1 MLLAAMAA
9 RRSSVPSTHGPS
21 RPGRRPR
28 RPWWL
33 AGRLGPRLGLALLV
47 GLGGCAGELTVLAAL
62 AFGMTLGAWLIGAS
76 RQRRALY
83 EAEHLRRAIAA
94 GQHRELEGRLRAELA
109 LAEAGEAVSPERQ
122 WLARAQL
129 GGLMVAEWRL
139 DEARDIYAG
148 RPLSGEPVGA
158 LPGAVHDEAVGEAS
172 DPMNVDAPAD
182 EAKLAPHL
190 RALASFGRHEM
201 AVLTRT
207 PDEARLEA
215 IRRDRDDCLQHVP
228 SVFRVDVEL
237 AWNALEGLC
246 LVRMG
251 RAREAVDPLAAGLRA
266 LEYNPALV
274 VYLFHLGQA
283 YEHIGER
290 KLAAARYEE
299 AAKSFP
305 GTRLASEAQARLRA
319 LGPSGGGEGS
329 MFRSMLPEAPS
340 ASPASNALVPVG
352 PEDDDEAKR

>member
-1 MLLAAMAA
+1 MFDRLLA
-9 RRSSVPSTHGPS
+9 
-21 RPGRRPR
+21 PR
-28 RPWWL
+28 Q
-33 AGRLGPRLGLALLV
+33 LGPRCLALAALV
-47 GLGGCAGELTVLAAL
+47 GLPGCAGELTVLAAL
-62 AFGMTLGAWLIGAS
+62 AFGTTLGAWIIGTG

-94 GQHRELEGRLRAELA
+94 GEHRGLEDRLRGELA

-139 DEARDIYAG
+139 DEAREIYG
-148 RPLSGEPVGA
+148 TT
-158 LPGAVHDEAVGEAS
+158 
-172 DPMNVDAPAD
+172 AD

-190 RALASFGRHEM
+190 KALAAFGRHEL
-201 AVLTRT
+201 AVLTEM
-207 PDEARLEA
+207 PDDARLDA
-215 IRRDRDDCLQHVP
+215 IRRDRDLCMQHVP
-228 SVFRVDVEL
+228 SVFRRDVEL
-237 AWNALEGLC
+237 AWNSVEGLC

-251 RAREAVDPLAAGLRA
+251 RAREAVDLLAGGLKA

-299 AAKSFP
+299 AAKAFP
-305 GTRLASEAQARLRA
+305 GTRLASEAQFRLRA
-319 LGPSGGGEGS
+319 LGPAGGGDGNL
-329 MFRSMLPEAPS
+329 FRAMLPEAP
-340 ASPASNALVPVG
+340 APSPSTALARVG
-352 PEDDDEAKR
+352 PDGDDGEPTT